1 MINLEEKEQ
10 KALSKY
16 TFIDLFAGIGGFRY
30 ALESFG
36 ANCVFSSE
44 WDKNAQDIYQENFLE
59 RPDGDIT
66 KIDERKI
73 PAHDILCAGF
83 PCQAF
88 SVSGKRL
95 GFEDIRGTLFFDVAR
110 IAKYHKPKI
119 LFLEN
124 VKNFE
129 RHNNGKTLKTVI
141 SILEDIGYK
150 VFYKI
155 LNSSY
160 FGVPQSRERIYII
173 AINIELGIN
182 SFKFPV
188 GSMTP
193 IALKDI
199 LLNFEETEK
208 YIINRKDIKINNKP
222 VIIKNIFNSYPLKPI
237 RVGLVNKGGQ
247 GERIY
252 HENGHAITLSAYG
265 GGIGAKTGLY
275 LTNNT
280 VRKLAP
286 KECSRVMG
294 FPDNFIYHSSDAQ
307 AYKQFGNS
315 VVVNV
320 LQEITKEIVE
330 VIN

>member
-1 MINLEEKEQ
+1 MIELDEKE
-10 KALSKY
+10 KKSLSKY

-44 WDKNAQDIYQENFLE
+44 WNKSAQDIYQENFND

-66 KIDERKI
+66 EIDEKRI
-73 PAHDILCAGF
+73 PPHDILCGGF
-83 PCQAF
+83 PCQSF
-88 SVSGKRL
+88 SISGKRL
-95 GFEDIRGTLFFDVAR
+95 GFQDTRGTLFFDIAR
-110 IAKYHKPKI
+110 IAKYHQPKI

-124 VKNFE
+124 VKNFAK
-129 RHNNGKTLKTVI
+129 HNNGKTLNIIVST
-141 SILEDIGYK
+141 LESIGYN
-150 VFYKI
+150 VFYKV
-155 LNSSY
+155 LNSGY
-160 FGVPQSRERIYII
+160 FGVPQTRERIYII
-173 AINIELGIN
+173 AINSKLGIN
-182 SFKFPV
+182 SFKFPT

-199 LLNFEETEK
+199 LLSFDETEK
-208 YIINRKDIKINNKP
+208 YIINRKDIKITEDL
-222 VIIKNIFNSYPLKPI
+222 IINKNILNSYPLKPI
-237 RVGLVNKGGQ
+237 RVGYVNKGGQ

-252 HENGHAITLSAYG
+252 HEKGHAITLSAYG

-275 LTNNT
+275 LTKNT

-286 KECSRVMG
+286 KECARAMG
-294 FPDNFIYHSSDAQ
+294 FPDDFIHHSSDAQ

-320 LQEITKEIVE
+320 LQEITKEFANIVS
-330 VIN
+330 